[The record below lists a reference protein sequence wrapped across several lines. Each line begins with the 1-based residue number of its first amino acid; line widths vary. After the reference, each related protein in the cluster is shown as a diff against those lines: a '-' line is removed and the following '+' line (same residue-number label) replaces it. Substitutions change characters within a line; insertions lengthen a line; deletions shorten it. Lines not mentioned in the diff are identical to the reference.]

1 MAEFSPLS
9 WKPPKAPG
17 LVGEYEQND
26 RLASARLLATPNHG
40 PEDVVVGPAGYI
52 YSGTEEGS
60 IIRIWRDGSARVL
73 AKVGGRPLGIELY
86 GDDLLVCNADLG
98 LQAVS
103 MAGNVKSLSDSHAGA
118 PLTLTNNASVAADGT
133 IYFTESSQRWSL
145 HDYTNDIV
153 EGRPTGRLLRRDQDG
168 TTTQLFGGLAFA
180 NGVALDSNEASVFV
194 AETARYRIHR
204 HWLTGDKAGTTE
216 IFQDNLP
223 GFPDNV
229 SFSNGTLWVAFASPR
244 NPSVDAMSNKP
255 ILKKV
260 AVKLPDALQ
269 PKPLRHGMVIGYDES
284 GKVTHNLQ
292 DPSGKVAITTGV
304 REANGSLYVGALT
317 EPHVAVIDL

>member
-1 MAEFSPLS
+1 MAEFSPQS

-17 LVGEYEQND
+17 LIGEYEEND
-26 RLASARLLATPNHG
+26 QLTRARLLATPNHG
-40 PEDVVVGPAGYI
+40 PEDVVVDAAGYI

-73 AKVGGRPLGIELY
+73 AKVGGRPLGVELY
-86 GDDLLVCNADLG
+86 GSDLLVCNADLG
-98 LQAVS
+98 LQVVS
-103 MAGNVKSLSDSHAGA
+103 MAGNVKSLLDSHDAT
-118 PLTLTNNASVAADGT
+118 PLTLTNNASVSSNGT
-133 IYFTESSQRWSL
+133 IYFTESTQRWSL
-145 HDYTNDIV
+145 HEYTNDIV
-153 EGRPTGRLLRRDQDG
+153 EGRPTGRLLRRDVDGG
-168 TTTQLFGGLAFA
+168 TTELLGGLAFA

-204 HWLTGDKAGTTE
+204 HWLTGEKAGTTE
-216 IFQDNLP
+216 IFRDNLP

-244 NPSVDAMSNKP
+244 NPSVDAMSTKP

-260 AVKLPDALQ
+260 AVKLPEKLQ
-269 PKPLRHGMVIGYDES
+269 PKPLRHGMIIGYDET
-284 GKVTHNLQ
+284 GAVTHNLQ
-292 DPSGKVAITTGV
+292 DPSGRVAITTGV
-304 REANGSLYVGALT
+304 REANGSLYIGALT